1 MNDNSSILHVF
12 TGTELSVNHLKNILE
27 ENNIPSLIKNDYA
40 TGQSAGFMGGSA
52 LSIDLY
58 IQEVDKDKAEPI
70 IEKFK
75 SSIQE

>member
-12 TGTELSVNHLKNILE
+12 SGTEITVNHLKNILE
-27 ENNIPSLIKNDYA
+27 ENNVPSLIKNDYA
-40 TGQSAGFMGGSA
+40 AGQSAGFMGGTPFA
-52 LSIDLY
+52 IDLY

-75 SSIQE
+75 ATIQD